1 MLLVMFF
8 VGVAC
13 GITIVAAF
21 TIVIA
26 DSEDLKNYFKED
38 SNGKD

>member
-1 MLLVMFF
+1 MLIVMFF
-8 VGVAC
+8 VGLVC

-21 TIVIA
+21 TIVVGN
-26 DSEDLKNYFKED
+26 DEDLINFFKED

>member
-1 MLLVMFF
+1 MLIVMFF

-21 TIVIA
+21 TIVIS
-26 DSEDLKNYFKED
+26 DSEDLTKFFKED